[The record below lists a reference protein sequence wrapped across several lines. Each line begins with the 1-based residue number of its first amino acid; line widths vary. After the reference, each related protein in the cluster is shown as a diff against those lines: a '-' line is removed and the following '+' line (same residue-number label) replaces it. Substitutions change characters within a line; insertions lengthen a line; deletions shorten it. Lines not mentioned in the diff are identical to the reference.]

1 MYFDLCDLKVYNKR
15 YGLKAGDQQICSLG
29 KLIKEYFQEDK
40 SSRFESDHFVAYAG
54 DDQIESR
61 LMDLF
66 SQMKDLNGETTWQS
80 RSGSLN
86 SKTTAPGSPMPAT
99 EPDWPVN
106 PFQRQT
112 PLSLNGLMTR

>member
-1 MYFDLCDLKVYNKR
+1 MYFDLCDLKVYNRR

-40 SSRFESDHFVAYAG
+40 SARFESDHFVAYAG

-86 SKTTAPGSPMPAT
+86 SKTTAPGSLMPAT